1 MVPPVNPVNAPVS
14 LTPGCLVKV
23 EEKMMSLP
31 CSVRVP
37 VMFAVPEMDVA
48 YAELPTV
55 ERTAA
60 AAKNGILAGRS
71 SVLSDKYVA

>member
-1 MVPPVNPVNAPVS
+1 
-14 LTPGCLVKV
+14 
-23 EEKMMSLP
+23 MSLP